1 MNAGRSAIVC
11 ERIRAQVSLELDGE
25 LSELER
31 RMLSAHLDR
40 CDDCSDYARD
50 LSRITDDLRSAPLE
64 QLTHPLVVQ
73 RLRRLSFP
81 RMQVGVAAAL
91 AIAVLGSVVQLAIP
105 GAQPSSSGIAW
116 KPTQFE
122 TESQGAIEMRQITA
136 DAQAFDRHKQGSARA
151 T

>member
-1 MNAGRSAIVC
+1 CRGREANIRSRVTSPRSPNRSPSPSRRQLRAGPESPRAAGPNSHACKSSHPLMNAGRSAIVC

-81 RMQVGVAAAL
+81 RMQVGVA
-91 AIAVLGSVVQLAIP
+91 
-105 GAQPSSSGIAW
+105 
-116 KPTQFE
+116 
-122 TESQGAIEMRQITA
+122 
-136 DAQAFDRHKQGSARA
+136 
-151 T
+151 